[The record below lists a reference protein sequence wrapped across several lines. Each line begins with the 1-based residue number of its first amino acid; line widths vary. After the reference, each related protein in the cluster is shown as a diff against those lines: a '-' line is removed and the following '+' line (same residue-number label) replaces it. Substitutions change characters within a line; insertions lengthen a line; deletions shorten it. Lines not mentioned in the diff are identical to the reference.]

1 MARTCLS
8 LKLRE
13 SDDPRWPDVPNS
25 MRSAG
30 TEGSGC
36 SLWYAVTS
44 FGTFTNSDGGA
55 GLPANECTFGSLT
68 DPQAFQSPGAISS
81 IGSVLRRIALALGP
95 SPFAPGTITRNS
107 FA

>member
-25 MRSAG
+25 IRSAG

-44 FGTFTNSDGGA
+44 FGTFTKSD
-55 GLPANECTFGSLT
+55 GLPASEWTFGSLT
-68 DPQAFQSPGAISS
+68 DPKGFSRRAPLARW
-81 IGSVLRRIALALGP
+81 VLSLEGLRWLWDLHHLHRE
-95 SPFAPGTITRNS
+95 R
-107 FA
+107 